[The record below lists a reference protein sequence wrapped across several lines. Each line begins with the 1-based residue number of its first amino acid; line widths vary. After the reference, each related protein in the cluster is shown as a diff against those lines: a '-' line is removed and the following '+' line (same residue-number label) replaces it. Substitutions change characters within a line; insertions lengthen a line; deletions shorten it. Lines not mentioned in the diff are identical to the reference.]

1 MVTVENDNDWF
12 VFNEIFTNKEYDK
25 VFESLPRSIKNPL
38 VLDLG
43 ANVGYFTIH
52 VADELLLRDIRD
64 FTFYSIEASS
74 HNYRQLRNPMC

>member
-1 MVTVENDNDWF
+1 MLNAVRSRLRRYFWKKLKARWKLNSGIMVTVENDNDWF

-43 ANVGYFTIH
+43 ANV
-52 VADELLLRDIRD
+52 
-64 FTFYSIEASS
+64 
-74 HNYRQLRNPMC
+74 